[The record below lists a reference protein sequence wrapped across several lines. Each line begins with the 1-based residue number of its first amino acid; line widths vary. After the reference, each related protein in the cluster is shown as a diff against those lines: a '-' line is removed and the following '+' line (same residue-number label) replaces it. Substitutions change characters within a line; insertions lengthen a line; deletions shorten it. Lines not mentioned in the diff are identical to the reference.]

1 MHGFMKRTKKK
12 CAPTPLYI
20 SPAQLSLD
28 CFKSPFE
35 QHLNFKNRWVVLATL
50 IPWDEVCN
58 LYIKHVGVS
67 DTGRPPLNPRVV
79 LGSLIIK
86 HMCNLDD
93 RETVDQI
100 SENIY
105 MQYFLGYS
113 SFTSEAP
120 FDASLF
126 VEFRKRLGMDI
137 LNIINE
143 KIASLKTHIETKEKK
158 TLPTIDLKSPSD
170 HNRIHAEPLMNSQHE
185 ADEKET
191 TPIHDLEPL
200 PDQNSNPTEP
210 KNKGRII
217 FDATA
222 CPQDIA
228 YPTDLDLLSDARKK
242 SEELIDKLYSPALLQ
257 KKPRTYRRI
266 ARKLYLNTAQKRNKS
281 RKQIRKAVGSQLRL
295 LKRNLK
301 SINSLLD
308 TYQEIPL
315 KPKDYKYLLVINT
328 LYEQQQQMYDSNSH
342 RIEDRIVSIHQP
354 HVRPI
359 VRGKS
364 QAKVEFGAKIHV
376 SIIDGISFLDELSWD
391 AFNEGSHMMDY
402 VEKYHQRFGC
412 YPRELLADQIY
423 CTRANRAAIKEKGI
437 KLLAKPLGR
446 PSAVKVHVSP
456 GERNPIEGKFGQA
469 KTAYGLNRIKAR
481 LIGTSESWIASII
494 LVLNLVKLAGVALPC
509 FIVKFI
515 DDFSDSFSARWMIV
529 PKSRFAYENCRQMI
543 LLPEIFNS
551 NRINLKRAC

>member
-1 MHGFMKRTKKK
+1 MKKTKKK
-12 CAPTPLYI
+12 HAPAPLYV

-28 CFKSPFE
+28 CFKTPFE
-35 QHLNFKNRWVVLATL
+35 QYLNLKNRWVVLANL
-50 IPWDEVCN
+50 VPWDEVCN
-58 LYIKHVGVS
+58 LYLKHVGIS
-67 DTGRPPLNPRVV
+67 DTGRPPLNPRLV

-86 HMCNLDD
+86 HLCNLDD

-105 MQYFLGYS
+105 MQYFLGYP

-126 VEFRKRLGMDI
+126 VEFRKRLGMDA
-137 LNIINE
+137 LNSINE
-143 KIASLKTHIETKEKK
+143 RIALLKTHLETKENETTTTTDMK
-158 TLPTIDLKSPSD
+158 PFSGQGDNI
-170 HNRIHAEPLMNSQHE
+170 AEPVMEPQLE
-185 ADEKET
+185 ADEKQAI
-191 TPIHDLEPL
+191 PMPDLEPL
-200 PDQNSNPTEP
+200 PEQDCKPSEP
-210 KNKGRII
+210 KNKGRVI

-242 SEELIDKLYSPALLQ
+242 SEELIDVLYNPVLHE
-257 KKPRTYRRI
+257 KKPRTYREI
-266 ARKLYLNTAQKRNKS
+266 GRKLYLKTAQKKNKS
-281 RKQIRKAVGSQLRL
+281 RKQIRKAVGAQLRL

-301 SINSLLD
+301 SINGLLD
-308 TYQEIPL
+308 ACPQIPL
-315 KPKDYKYLLVINT
+315 KPNEYKYLLVIST
-328 LYEQQQQMYDSNSH
+328 FYEQQQQMYDSRSH

-376 SIIDGISFLDELSWD
+376 SVIDGITFLDELSWD

-402 VEKYHQRFGC
+402 VEKYRKRFGC

-423 CTRANRAAIKEKGI
+423 CTRANRAALKEKGI

-446 PSAVKVHVSP
+446 PSAVQVHVSP
-456 GERNPIEGKFGQA
+456 GERNPVEGKFGQA
-469 KTAYGLNRIKAR
+469 KTGYGLNRIRAR
-481 LIGTSESWIASII
+481 LQNTSESWIASII
-494 LVLNLVKLAGVALPC
+494 LVLNLVKLVGAAFPC
-509 FIVKFI
+509 LIVKWTE
-515 DDFSDSFSARWMIV
+515 SFSAKLLIAIV
-529 PKSRFAYENCRQMI
+529 KVFQQDI
-543 LLPEIFNS
+543 LDELKPAFEITHCKKIS
-551 NRINLKRAC
+551 MV